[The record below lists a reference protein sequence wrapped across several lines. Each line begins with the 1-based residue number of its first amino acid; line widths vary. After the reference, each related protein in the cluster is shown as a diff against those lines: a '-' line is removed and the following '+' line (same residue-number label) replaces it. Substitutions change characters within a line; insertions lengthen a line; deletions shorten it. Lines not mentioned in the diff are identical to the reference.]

1 MREVKAAFALHQEQV
16 GVQVTNLSAST
27 STLFSEQNSH
37 ISNRMSEFLQNLEER
52 PTPWN
57 AVLDDY
63 EHRIK
68 ALEERVCKCA
78 DTRPWVR
85 GSGTQRDP
93 LELVDDELEYA
104 DDELEYA
111 DESAPSPPSSGYG
124 TPGIDQPE
132 LLDER
137 RDGQEALQVVV
148 PSCCAQPSPNPST
161 QVRGY
166 VARFAALANLLS
178 LDSG

>member
-16 GVQVTNLSAST
+16 GVQVTNLSTST

-37 ISNRMSEFLQNLEER
+37 IGNRMSEFLQNLEEH
-52 PTPWN
+52 PIPWN
-57 AVLDDY
+57 VMLDNY
-63 EHRIK
+63 ECRIK

-78 DTRPWVR
+78 DTKPWVR
-85 GSGTQRDP
+85 GSGTQRDL
-93 LELVDDELEYA
+93 LELVDE
-104 DDELEYA
+104 ELEYA
-111 DESAPSPPSSGYG
+111 DEPALSPLSSGYR

-132 LLDER
+132 LIDER
-137 RDGQEALQVVV
+137 RDDQEGLQVVV

-166 VARFAALANLLS
+166 VARFVTLANILPLG
-178 LDSG
+178 SGRDPR

>member
-1 MREVKAAFALHQEQV
+1 MTWSHNFNTFTLHQEQV

-63 EHRIK
+63 ERRIK
-68 ALEERVCKCA
+68 ALEEKVCKCA
-78 DTRPWVR
+78 DTKPWVR

-93 LELVDDELEYA
+93 LE
-104 DDELEYA
+104 YA
-111 DESAPSPPSSGYG
+111 DEPAPSPPLSGYG

-132 LLDER
+132 LVDER
-137 RDGQEALQVVV
+137 SEGGEALHVVV
-148 PSCCAQPSPNPST
+148 PSCCPQPSPNPST

-166 VARFAALANLLS
+166 VARFVALANLLS